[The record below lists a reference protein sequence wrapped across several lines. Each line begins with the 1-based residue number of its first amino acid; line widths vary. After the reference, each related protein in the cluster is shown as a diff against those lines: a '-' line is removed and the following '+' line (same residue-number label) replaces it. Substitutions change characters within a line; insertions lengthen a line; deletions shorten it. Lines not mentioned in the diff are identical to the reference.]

1 MTEHLERILKFEDDS
16 LISIPVEESLTST
29 AYTVFT
35 AEQVKAIELII
46 QKYSKAISSRKQ

>member
-29 AYTVFT
+29 AHTVFT
-35 AEQVKAIELII
+35 AEQVKAIELIT
-46 QKYSKAISSRKQ
+46 QRYLKAISSQK